1 MGIDCMKQGA
11 EKVFISSITFCERVD
26 PDRINRVN
34 EMLRNECSKNGFT
47 FIANNDIN
55 KAHLW
60 KDGLHLNEFGQ
71 TTLAQNFIDNVNSFL
86 CRDFRPNN
94 QT

>member
-1 MGIDCMKQGA
+1 MKHGA
-11 EKVFISSITFCERVD
+11 ENVFISSITFCERVD
-26 PDRINRVN
+26 PVKWN

-47 FIANNDIN
+47 FIDNNDI
-55 KAHLW
+55 AHLW
-60 KDGLHLNEFGQ
+60 KDGLHLNEFGK

-86 CRDFRPNN
+86 CRDFRLNN